1 MTQPLLLGL
10 DIGTT
15 NCKAVVYTPD
25 GVTVAQARAPTP
37 THTPQPGWAE
47 YRPDELWAVI
57 AGIVREALA
66 GVQSPIAG
74 LSVAS
79 MAEAGVLL
87 DADGEPCSPMISWY
101 DTRTLAE
108 QRWWLEE
115 YGGRRVFDVTGLT
128 PQPILSLCKLM
139 WLRRHRPDSL
149 ARARVWLNIADWAVY
164 RLTGVQATP
173 HSLAARTMAY
183 DLRRRAWSTDLL
195 AAAGIPSDLMPPVI
209 PSGKTVGR
217 VTAQAAA
224 QTGLAE
230 GTPVVT
236 GGHDH
241 LVGAF
246 GVGVTEPGALLNS
259 MGTAEALVMPLL
271 APALNDLTFQT
282 RTNIGAHTAP
292 DRYYA
297 NVGLHAHGATLDWAR
312 GLLVPDLPLAE
323 GYAQL
328 NALAASAPP
337 GCRSATF
344 QPHLRGISRPIYDPL
359 SRGAF
364 VGLSFQTGRAEMA
377 RAVFEGMA
385 FAWRLALESL
395 EAATGLRVEDITVI
409 GGGARNPLWLRVKAD
424 IVQRTLHVL
433 QVEEA
438 VAWGAAALA
447 GVGVGVFRDASDV
460 LARVRFAATVVPP
473 DPSLAALYDAAF
485 TEQYRPVYDALKA
498 VHHHVAQVNQAPTA

>member
-1 MTQPLLLGL
+1 MSALCLLGL

-15 NCKAVVYTPD
+15 NCKAVVYTAD
-25 GVTVAQARAPTP
+25 GVSVAQARAATP

-47 YRPDELWAVI
+47 YEPDELWAVI

-66 GVQSPIAG
+66 GGTWPIAG

-87 DADGEPCSPMISWY
+87 DADGQPCSPMISWY

-115 YGGRRVFDVTGLT
+115 YGGRRVFDITGLT

-139 WLRRHRPDSL
+139 WLKRHRPDSL
-149 ARARVWLNIADWAVY
+149 TRARVWLNIADWVVY
-164 RLTGVQATP
+164 RLTGAQATP
-173 HSLAARTMAY
+173 PSLAARTMAY
-183 DLRRRAWSTDLL
+183 DLARRTWSTELL
-195 AAAGIPSDLMPPVI
+195 DAAGIPRHIMPPIV
-209 PSGKTVGR
+209 PSGQVVGH
-217 VTAQAAA
+217 VTAEAAA
-224 QTGLAE
+224 QTGLPE

-236 GGHDH
+236 AGHDH

-246 GVGVTEPGALLNS
+246 GVGVTEPGHLLNS

-271 APALNDLTFQT
+271 APALNDLTFQS
-282 RTNIGAHTAP
+282 RANIGAHTAR

-297 NVGLHAHGATLDWAR
+297 NVGLHAHGATLDWLRA
-312 GLLVPDLPLAE
+312 LLVPDLPLAD
-323 GYAQL
+323 GFAQV
-328 NALAASAPP
+328 NALGSSAPP
-337 GCRSATF
+337 GSRGAVF

-377 RAVFEGMA
+377 RAVVEGMA

-395 EAATGLRVEDITVI
+395 EQATGLRVEDITVI

-424 IVQRTLHVL
+424 ITQRTLHVL
-433 QVEEA
+433 EVEEA

-447 GVGVGVFRDASDV
+447 GVGVGIFRDAADV
-460 LARVRFAATVVPP
+460 RARVRFDETGVAP
-473 DPSLAALYDAAF
+473 DPALAALYDDVY
-485 TEQYRPVYDALKA
+485 THHYRPVYDALKS
-498 VHHHVAQVNQAPTA
+498 VHHRISQPSPGPTV

>member
-1 MTQPLLLGL
+1 MTEPLLLGL

-25 GVTVAQARAPTP
+25 GLAVAQARAPTP

-47 YRPDELWAVI
+47 YRPDELWGVI
-57 AGIVREALA
+57 TGIVREALA
-66 GVQSPIAG
+66 GETFPIAA

-79 MAEAGVLL
+79 MAEAGVVL
-87 DADGEPCSPMISWY
+87 DADGQPCSPMISWY

-108 QRWWLEE
+108 QRWWLDE
-115 YGGRRVFDVTGLT
+115 YGGRRVFDITGLT

-139 WLRRHRPDSL
+139 WLKRHRPDSL
-149 ARARVWLNIADWAVY
+149 ARARVWLNMADWVVY
-164 RLTGVQATP
+164 RLTGAEATP
-173 HSLAARTMAY
+173 PSLAARTMAY
-183 DLRRRAWSTDLL
+183 DLARQTWSTDLL
-195 AAAGIPSDLMPPVI
+195 DAAGIPARLMPPIV
-209 PSGKTVGR
+209 PSGGV
-217 VTAQAAA
+217 VSHLTAEAAA
-224 QTGLAE
+224 QTGLAQ

-246 GVGVTEPGALLNS
+246 GVGVTEPGHLLNS
-259 MGTAEALVMPLL
+259 MGTAEALILPLL

-282 RTNIGAHTAP
+282 RTNIGAHTAR

-297 NVGLHAHGATLDWAR
+297 NVGLHAHGATLNWAR
-312 GLLVPDLPLAE
+312 GLLFPDLPLAE
-323 GYAQL
+323 GFARL
-328 NALAASAPP
+328 NALASGVPP
-337 GCRSATF
+337 GSRGATF

-364 VGLSFQTGRAEMA
+364 IGLSFQTGRPEMA

-395 EAATGLRVEDITVI
+395 EGATGLRVEDITVI

-433 QVEEA
+433 EVEEA

-447 GVGVGVFRDASDV
+447 GLGVGVFRDAADV
-460 LARVRFAATVVPP
+460 RARVHFGETVVVP
-473 DPSLAALYDAAF
+473 DPALAPLYDDAY
-485 TEQYRPVYDALKA
+485 THHYRPVYDALKS
-498 VHHHVAQVNQAPTA
+498 VHHRISETSTGPTG